1 MVKNSCILTQS
12 NCRKRWGRRS
22 SREKIQRKFHASQKY
37 NGETNRKGGNAMN
50 SNKKDRDCYSVE
62 NFEGPGRNAFA
73 NKS

>member
-1 MVKNSCILTQS
+1 MLVK
-12 NCRKRWGRRS
+12 
-22 SREKIQRKFHASQKY
+22 KY

-73 NKS
+73 N